1 MPKLGEVQSRTMTI
15 DSAYRRLAVAILGL
29 DVATLAAE
37 LQTEH
42 AADATPEQ
50 TEVRV
55 ELREAA

>member
-1 MPKLGEVQSRTMTI
+1 MTI

-37 LQTEH
+37 LQAQHTDDVTLE
-42 AADATPEQ
+42 A